1 MVPAPPLENKEQKQ
15 IVSKQKGRRETNN
28 RHISF
33 GKRELL
39 LSSRPRASK
48 KCKQDSPPQAFE
60 GNDPFLIPLV
70 VGNAHRVIFSRHRHR
85 IARRRKGER
94 EKDWG
99 NENAYF
105 FHEKSRWTG
114 GGIFNIHK
122 THKKKKE
129 RAI

>member
-15 IVSKQKGRRETNN
+15 IVSKPKGETNN

-33 GKRELL
+33 EKRELL

-48 KCKQDSPPQAFE
+48 KYKQDSPPQAFE

-70 VGNAHRVIFSRHRHR
+70 VGNAHRVIFSHRRHHH

-94 EKDWG
+94 EKRLG
-99 NENAYF
+99 
-105 FHEKSRWTG
+105 K
-114 GGIFNIHK
+114 
-122 THKKKKE
+122 
-129 RAI
+129 